1 MLIGIRAISVSSLIP
16 TVTFK
21 GTLMIKSVQALDSY
35 KNLHGDLPRPW
46 NVEDAEKFVE
56 LVKKQS
62 SEELDKSQ
70 VDFLTKVAFTSR
82 GRLVGN
88 DSALGGFI
96 AQEVVKAIG
105 QKYTP
110 ENQWVGIFWLSL
122 TPFVFPRGFRIIAPD
137 HFLRP
142 RKF

>member
-1 MLIGIRAISVSSLIP
+1 LICFGY
-16 TVTFK
+16 F
-21 GTLMIKSVQALDSY
+21 
-35 KNLHGDLPRPW
+35 DL
-46 NVEDAEKFVE
+46 

-96 AQEVVKAIG
+96 LLH
-105 QKYTP
+105 
-110 ENQWVGIFWLSL
+110 FDLSL
-122 TPFVFPRGFRIIAPD
+122 V
-137 HFLRP
+137 
-142 RKF
+142 